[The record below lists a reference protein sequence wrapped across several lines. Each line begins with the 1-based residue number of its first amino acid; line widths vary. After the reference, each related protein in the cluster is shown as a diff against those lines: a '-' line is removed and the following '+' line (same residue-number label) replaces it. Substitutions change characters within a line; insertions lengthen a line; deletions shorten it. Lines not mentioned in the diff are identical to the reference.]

1 MIQVFDDFL
10 ADPQTVRES
19 AIASGFGSWKPSKGA
34 IGSSVYDGMNF
45 YGDHATIIETIYK
58 KAGFVGFPNSMLFR
72 VTNEATERAYVHS
85 DVTAGDT
92 TCIVYLSR
100 HVDKYGT
107 GFYRHRE
114 TGALF
119 MPPLD
124 DLIRQPALFE
134 KLKADINESSK
145 QLWEEVEFVQGTFN
159 RAIVFKSHRWHR
171 RFPEHGF
178 GADEH
183 SGRMIWI
190 GHFRSPKLS

>member
-10 ADPQTVRES
+10 ANPDVVRQS
-19 AIASGFGSWKPSKGA
+19 AIASGFGSWRPTKGA

-45 YGDHATIIETIYK
+45 YGDHATILETIHRK
-58 KAGFVGFPNSMLFR
+58 VGFLGFANSMLFR
-72 VTNEATERAYVHS
+72 VTNETTERAYVHS

-92 TCIVYLSR
+92 TCILYLSQ
-100 HVDKYGT
+100 HADKYGT

-114 TGALF
+114 SGELV

-124 DLIRQPALFE
+124 KLALDPTRFE
-134 KLKADINESSK
+134 QLKADINDSSDRI
-145 QLWEEVEFVQGTFN
+145 WEEVQFVDGKYN
-159 RAIVFKSHRWHR
+159 RAILFKSHRWHR

-178 GADEH
+178 GTDEH

-190 GHFRSPKLS
+190 CHFRGGPQ